1 MGDNLKETK
10 ADPEIPGPEGFNSD
24 INLSKI
30 LSMNNQIFWWLKDES
45 GKRQDNKN
53 AYQGAVVPQGKS
65 CWVQL
70 I

>member
-1 MGDNLKETK
+1 MSVASKVQRIQRHTESAIDEIKISKYYFRVLGD
-10 ADPEIPGPEGFNSD
+10 
-24 INLSKI
+24 
-30 LSMNNQIFWWLKDES
+30 QIFWWLKDES
-45 GKRQDNKN
+45 EKRQENKN